1 MALQLGKRPNKN
13 WFWKDDKSGWEAFGE
28 QGGMSLNAALANVAG
43 ELSRLS
49 SDYGQIDL
57 PETRIAA
64 FNLRLPPPGTAEIN
78 DFLDMG
84 QLTRL
89 QNELMEHQDS
99 VRQLEEK
106 MAGLSVMDTNTSAD
120 EQQLFELMQHQGC
133 YPSPR
138 PVITDFT
145 G

>member
-1 MALQLGKRPNKN
+1 MARPSTLCGGYGLAVGQKTEGCILKN

-64 FNLRLPPPGTAEIN
+64 FNLRLPPPETAEIN

-84 QLTRL
+84 
-89 QNELMEHQDS
+89 
-99 VRQLEEK
+99 
-106 MAGLSVMDTNTSAD
+106 
-120 EQQLFELMQHQGC
+120 
-133 YPSPR
+133 
-138 PVITDFT
+138 
-145 G
+145 